1 MADTSQSFEKTPN
14 GSRSDTM
21 YVIVSDFDGTITL
34 QDTTDVLVKVC
45 GNAENDQI
53 EVEYIS
59 GSLDN
64 REAMARHF
72 EIMNIGLDEYLSVVD
87 DNIRVDPWFDTFLT
101 HVKNTK
107 TPFHIVSGGFIQGIR
122 RVLGEAR
129 LEGVEVHANKLTG
142 QDSLRTSFITKH
154 PVCDKPYGPCGNCKR
169 DYIKEIHGR
178 TDRTL
183 VFIGDG
189 LTDRCAIEGADILL
203 AKSAL
208 ASYCDD
214 QGISYVPFNDFADVI
229 RRLWPEDL

>member
-1 MADTSQSFEKTPN
+1 MADTP
-14 GSRSDTM
+14 

-34 QDTTDVLVKVC
+34 QDSTDVLVIVC

-53 EVEYIS
+53 EVEYVS

-72 EIMNIGLDEYLSVVD
+72 EIMNIGLGEYLRVVD
-87 DNIRVDPWFDTFLT
+87 DNIHLDPWFDTFLA
-101 HVKNTK
+101 HVKSTK
-107 TPFHIVSGGFIQGIR
+107 TPFYIVSGGFIQGIR
-122 RVLGEAR
+122 RLLGEAR
-129 LEGVEVHANKLTG
+129 LEGVEVYANKLTG
-142 QDSLRTSFITKH
+142 QDPVRTSFITKH
-154 PVCDKPYGPCGNCKR
+154 PVCDKSYGPCGNCKR
-169 DYIKEIHGR
+169 DNIKQIRGR

-203 AKSAL
+203 AKNAL

-214 QGISYVPFNDFADVI
+214 QGIPYVPYNDFTDVI
-229 RRLWPEDL
+229 RYLWPE